1 VSVSDIQLFSF
12 TTYQL
17 DNYRK
22 IYGIDE
28 SKIHLVGIPR
38 HDTKWIKRIQ
48 AESCALPDGI

>member
-1 VSVSDIQLFSF
+1 MSVSDIQLFSF